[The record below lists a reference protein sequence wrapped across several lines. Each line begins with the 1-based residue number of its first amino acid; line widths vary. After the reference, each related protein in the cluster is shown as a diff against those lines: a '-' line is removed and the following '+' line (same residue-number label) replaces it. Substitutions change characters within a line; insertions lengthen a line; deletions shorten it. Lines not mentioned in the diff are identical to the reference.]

1 MVAFTSVVGST
12 GKENVPLL
20 EVVVVLL
27 ELFCE
32 ESSTYSTIIHCV
44 TQASSKEGYAACCK
58 KELFAALR
66 RSVEQKARLERTQ
79 TYTTWQNRKFKQE

>member
-12 GKENVPLL
+12 GKEKVPLL

-32 ESSTYSTIIHCV
+32 ESNTYNTITHCV
-44 TQASSKEGYAACCK
+44 TQAFSRK
-58 KELFAALR
+58 
-66 RSVEQKARLERTQ
+66 RL
-79 TYTTWQNRKFKQE
+79 